1 MELEKS
7 WPKTWEDVQAAGVL
21 PGVDAKVYLQRYSE
35 NSRENVRPWLLSMP
49 AVLSPGLTAEL
60 HRRQFG
66 GITPWAGTWAMQAS
80 IGEFFGS
87 PQHRTTLELRMLED
101 QTRRLLKQID
111 PGNLNHVA
119 RVAAFAHARF
129 ESIHPF
135 PDGNG
140 RVGRL
145 LLTHL
150 IRHTTA
156 RAGLKQDGAKGI
168 IKGHHPDKLA
178 YVQALIE
185 VRKTNN
191 LAPLAR
197 HFQWELTGKAEDL
210 GYLPSPFRI
219 APRTLAEETY
229 AREFRESR
237 RDSVESIAAPSL
249 ALSRPW
255 LLDAR
260 MDSLKRFV
268 PPEAKAISS
277 YQSARKLL
285 ADHANKPLSLGEAVG
300 VLQQVQALKPYSVG
314 LLGRDVGAD
323 PFARWAQQEVLGPL
337 LRSLDDASATRLLG
351 AIRAQMEGIGVPDTT
366 NAALA
371 SSKGAPFVPPAPA
384 YVQVARDTF
393 HDLPAPAR
401 SRPAS
406 DKRQSLGREL

>member
-7 WPKTWEDVQAAGVL
+7 WPKTWEDVQKAGVL
-21 PGVDAKVYLQRYSE
+21 PGVDAAAYLQRYNQ
-35 NSRENVRPWLLSMP
+35 NSRESVRPWLISMP

-60 HRRQFG
+60 HRRQFA
-66 GITPWAGTWAMQAS
+66 GITPWAGTWAMQAT

-111 PGNLNHVA
+111 PADLNQVA

-129 ESIHPF
+129 EAIHPF

-145 LLTHL
+145 LLTHF
-150 IRHTTA
+150 IRYTTA
-156 RAGLKQDGAKGI
+156 KAGLEQNGVRGI

-185 VRKTNN
+185 ARKSHN
-191 LAPLAR
+191 LAPLTR
-197 HFQWELTGKAEDL
+197 HFQFELTGRAEDL
-210 GYLPSPFRI
+210 SYLPSPFRI
-219 APRTLAEETY
+219 APRSLAEESY

-237 RDSVESIAAPSL
+237 RDPVESIVAPGL

-255 LLDAR
+255 LLDTR
-260 MDSLKRFV
+260 MESLKRFV
-268 PPEAKAISS
+268 PPEAKVIGS
-277 YQSARKLL
+277 YQGARKLL

-300 VLQQVQALKPYSVG
+300 VLKQVQALKPYSLG

-323 PFARWAQQEVLGPL
+323 PFQRWAQQEVFAPL
-337 LRSLDDASATRLLG
+337 LRSMDDASNARLRV
-351 AIRAQMEGIGVPDTT
+351 AIRAQIEGDGGPAATD
-366 NAALA
+366 AALA
-371 SSKGAPFVPPAPA
+371 SAKGAPFAPPAPA
-384 YVQVARDTF
+384 YLQVARETS

-401 SRPAS
+401 SRPAPG
-406 DKRQSLGREL
+406 KGKSLGREL